1 MRTAAFLGS
10 VSSCPLAVACS
21 VQRCIWHLDGSCEHR
36 AGVLLPWQAAAP
48 GLGLLRAE
56 SP

>member
-10 VSSCPLAVACS
+10 VSSSPLAVACS